1 MDRDPLVILAV
12 PKTIPP
18 GELWN
23 EISANAIVLDRIR
36 LTEYCN
42 FNNSSAVE
50 TYLKKIVSKWQFE
63 GENHLA

>member
-1 MDRDPLVILAV
+1 MDRDPLAILAV
-12 PKTIPP
+12 PKTISP

-42 FNNSSAVE
+42 FNNSSAIE

-63 GENHLA
+63 GENHLT